1 MRGLNIIMIGP
12 PCSGKGTHSKLIA
25 DKLDF
30 QHISTGEIF
39 REEISKKTA
48 LGVLAQ
54 SLIDHGNLIPDS
66 VTMKV
71 LYKKVKSFKTDTNLL
86 FDGVPRTLPQAETL
100 DKFIKK
106 HNLKIDLV
114 IFLFSPEDV
123 LVHRMIKRSQKENRA
138 DDTLS
143 SFQKRIKVYYEQT
156 HILKEYYQ
164 KQGILSEVSTDAPI
178 EDVAKVISKI
188 IKDKLL

>member
-71 LYKKVKSFKTDTNLL
+71 LYKKKS
-86 FDGVPRTLPQAETL
+86 
-100 DKFIKK
+100 
-106 HNLKIDLV
+106 LKQIQ
-114 IFLFSPEDV
+114 ISF
-123 LVHRMIKRSQKENRA
+123 RRRSTYTTASRNIR
-138 DDTLS
+138 
-143 SFQKRIKVYYEQT
+143 
-156 HILKEYYQ
+156 
-164 KQGILSEVSTDAPI
+164 
-178 EDVAKVISKI
+178 
-188 IKDKLL
+188 

>member
-71 LYKKVKSFKTDTNLL
+71 LYKKVKSFETDTNLL

-106 HNLKIDLV
+106 K
-114 IFLFSPEDV
+114 
-123 LVHRMIKRSQKENRA
+123 
-138 DDTLS
+138 
-143 SFQKRIKVYYEQT
+143 
-156 HILKEYYQ
+156 
-164 KQGILSEVSTDAPI
+164 
-178 EDVAKVISKI
+178 ISKSTW
-188 IKDKLL
+188 